1 MQKNKTSEENNN
13 TGTNLGE
20 RIVILGPNREWENK
34 MATALQEKLL
44 DMFDK
49 KGN

>member
-1 MQKNKTSEENNN
+1 MQKNKPFEENNN
-13 TGTNLGE
+13 TGTKLGE
-20 RIVILGPNREWENK
+20 HIVILGPNREWENK

-44 DMFDK
+44 DMFDE

>member
-20 RIVILGPNREWENK
+20 RIVILGPSREWENN
-34 MATALQEKLL
+34 MAIYMQIPLQWVL
-44 DMFDK
+44 
-49 KGN
+49 